1 MNPAQITL
9 VQNTFNLI
17 EPIAEIAA
25 GLFYNRLFELDPS
38 LKPMFK
44 NDIKEQGKKLMQAL
58 AFVVKGLKKPDTII
72 PVLQDMG
79 CGHVRYGVQ
88 DAHYD
93 TVGAAL
99 LWTLEKGLGE
109 EAWTAEVEEA
119 WTAAYGL
126 ISHVMKETAS
136 EVTEVAVLAR

>member
-1 MNPAQITL
+1 
-9 VQNTFNLI
+9 
-17 EPIAEIAA
+17 
-25 GLFYNRLFELDPS
+25 
-38 LKPMFK
+38 MFK

-79 CGHVRYGVQ
+79 RGHVQYGVQ

-93 TVGAAL
+93 TLGAAL

-126 ISHVMKETAS
+126 ISHVMKEAAA
-136 EVTEVAVLAR
+136 EVTEAATLAE

>member
-1 MNPAQITL
+1 MNPEQIAL
-9 VQNTFNLI
+9 VQNSFKLV

-25 GLFYNRLFELDPS
+25 GLFYSRLFELDPS
-38 LKPMFK
+38 LRPMFK

-72 PVLQDMG
+72 PVIQDLG
-79 CGHVRYGVQ
+79 RGHVHYGVQ

-109 EAWTAEVEEA
+109 AWTAEVQEA

-126 ISHVMKETAS
+126 ISHVMKEAAS
-136 EVTEVAVLAR
+136 EVTEAAVRAA

>member
-9 VQNTFNLI
+9 VQNTFRLI

-38 LKPMFK
+38 LRPMFK

-58 AFVVKGLKKPDTII
+58 AFVVKGLKKPDMII
-72 PVLQDMG
+72 PVIQDLG
-79 CGHVRYGVQ
+79 RRHVQYGVQ

-109 EAWTAEVEEA
+109 AWTAEVQEA

-126 ISHVMKETAS
+126 ISHVMKEAAA
-136 EVTEVAVLAR
+136 EVTEAAVLVG

>member
-1 MNPAQITL
+1 MNPAQINL
-9 VQNTFNLI
+9 VQNTFKLV
-17 EPIAEIAA
+17 EPIAETAA

-38 LKPMFK
+38 LRPMFK

-72 PVLQDMG
+72 PVIQDLG
-79 CGHVRYGVQ
+79 RRHVHYGVQ

-109 EAWTAEVEEA
+109 AWTAEVHEA

-126 ISHVMKETAS
+126 ISHVMKEAAA
-136 EVTEVAVLAR
+136 EVTDTNILAA

>member
-9 VQNTFNLI
+9 VQNTFKLV

-44 NDIKEQGKKLMQAL
+44 NDIKDVGKKLMQAL
-58 AFVVKGLKKPDTII
+58 AFVVKGLKKPDMII
-72 PVLQDMG
+72 PVIQDLG
-79 CGHVRYGVQ
+79 RGHVHYGVQ

-99 LWTLEKGLGE
+99 LWPLEKGLGE
-109 EAWTAEVEEA
+109 AWTAAVQEA

-126 ISHVMKETAS
+126 ISHVMKEAAA
-136 EVTEVAVLAR
+136 EVTKAANLAA

>member
-1 MNPAQITL
+1 MNPEQITL
-9 VQNTFNLI
+9 VQNTFNLV

-38 LKPMFK
+38 LRPMFK
-44 NDIKEQGKKLMQAL
+44 NDIKEVGKKLMQAL
-58 AFVVKGLKKPDTII
+58 AFAVKGLKKPDTII
-72 PVLQDMG
+72 PVIQDLG
-79 CGHVRYGVQ
+79 RNHVQYGVQ

-109 EAWTAEVEEA
+109 AWTAEVQEA

-126 ISHVMKETAS
+126 ISHVMKEAAA
-136 EVTEVAVLAR
+136 EVTEAAVLAQ

>member
-1 MNPAQITL
+1 MNPEQITL
-9 VQNTFNLI
+9 VQNTFNLV

-38 LKPMFK
+38 LRPMFK

-72 PVLQDMG
+72 PVIQDLG
-79 CGHVRYGVQ
+79 RNHVQYGVQ

-109 EAWTAEVEEA
+109 AWTAEVQEA

-126 ISHVMKETAS
+126 ISHVMKEAAA
-136 EVTEVAVLAR
+136 EVTVAPVLAE

>member
-1 MNPAQITL
+1 MNPEQITL
-9 VQNTFNLI
+9 VQNTFKHI
-17 EPIAEIAA
+17 QPIAETAA

-38 LKPMFK
+38 LRPMFK

-58 AFVVKGLKKPDTII
+58 AFVVKGLKRPDTII
-72 PVLQDMG
+72 PVIQDLG
-79 CGHVRYGVQ
+79 RGHVHYGVK

-93 TVGAAL
+93 TVGASL

-126 ISHVMKETAS
+126 ISHVMKEAAS
-136 EVTEVAVLAR
+136 EVTEAAVLAQ